1 MQIGPHDLIPYVL
14 GAEQV
19 GGVARRVAALPGTR
33 FLDVLAD
40 ENLAFFR
47 LLSAAN
53 ALAFGDLGMPAWVQ
67 LDCATLPSAMI
78 GFALPR
84 AEVPADLW
92 GRLAQSHAGCFP
104 PEEGHGAQVLVG
116 AEDLVPV
123 SAFCAVPSTQPGTVV
138 AFTLFSLLPGLG
150 LGLRTKAM
158 GLLVLR
164 AQRQIGVTRR
174 DGPVRRLHERIG
186 PLRVLRDRPAAHPDA
201 ENSMVYELEVPA
213 PAVLQ
218 DLVLGGQVVLG
229 DEVPREGGRLR
240 GNP

>member
-1 MQIGPHDLIPYVL
+1 MQIGGHDLVPYVL
-14 GAEQV
+14 GAEHV

-33 FLDVLAD
+33 FLDVLED
-40 ENLAFFR
+40 ENLPFFH

-53 ALAFGDLGMPAWVQ
+53 VLAFGEMGMPAWVQ

-78 GFALPR
+78 GFALRR
-84 AEVPADLW
+84 AEVPPGLW
-92 GRLAQSHAGCFP
+92 SRLAESRAALDP
-104 PEEGHGAQVLVG
+104 A
-116 AEDLVPV
+116 ALVPV
-123 SAFCAVPSTQPGTVV
+123 SAFCAVHTRKPGTVV

-174 DGPVRRLHERIG
+174 DGPVRRLHESIG
-186 PLRVLRDRPAAHPDA
+186 PVRVIRDRPAAHPDA
-201 ENSMVYELEVPA
+201 ENSMVYELEVPP

-218 DLVLGGQVVLG
+218 DLVLSGC
-229 DEVPREGGRLR
+229 VPREGGTD
-240 GNP
+240 GETP